1 MPEHSRQ
8 ARKVVAVI
16 PAAGRGRRAPGAVPK
31 QFRELLGRPVLWH
44 TLRCFEENPSV
55 GGIIVA
61 LNPPDRDRFDAFASD
76 FTKLRPAVDGGR
88 ERGDSVRSALMATTA
103 EDEIV
108 LIHDAVRPL
117 VTSELVNRV
126 IEETERSGAAIPAL
140 PATETVKEVSRGV
153 VVRTPARRSL
163 WNAQTPQGFR
173 RDPLLAAF
181 AEGAAAETGLV
192 TDEATLLER
201 MGVKVRVVPGDPHNI
216 KVTTPEDFEKAE
228 WFMGKRGPGKT
239 ADSPVRATAVAS
251 TRVGQGYDV
260 HRLVPGKPLILGGIT
275 IPHSAGLEGHSDADV
290 LTHAI
295 IDALL
300 GAAAAGD
307 IGRHF
312 PDDEECYRGISSLLL
327 LGRVRNLLD
336 ERGMRVVNI
345 DAVVMA
351 QEPKLAPHI
360 DAIREKLAETLKVP
374 VESVSVKATTTEGL
388 GFTGRSEGVAAQA
401 LAQVE
406 K

>member
-1 MPEHSRQ
+1 MHERSET
-8 ARKVVAVI
+8 AGKVVAVV
-16 PAAGRGRRAPGAVPK
+16 PAAGRGTRMPGAVPK
-31 QFRELLGRPVLWH
+31 QFRKLLGRPVLWH
-44 TLRCFEENPSV
+44 TLCCFEETRSV

-61 LNPPDRDRFDAFASD
+61 LNPADRARYEEFAGD
-76 FTKLRPAVDGGR
+76 FSKLRQAVDGGR
-88 ERGDSVRSALMATTA
+88 ARYDSVRSALSATTA

-117 VTSELVNRV
+117 VTRELIDRV

-140 PATETVKEVSRGV
+140 PATETVKEVRGGV
-153 VVRTPARRSL
+153 VVGTPDRRSL

-173 RDPLLAAF
+173 RDTLLEAF
-181 AEGAAAETGLV
+181 AESAAAGTRPT

-201 MGVKVRVVPGDPHNI
+201 MGARVCIVPGDSLNI
-216 KVTTPEDFEKAE
+216 KMTTPEDFEKVE
-228 WFMGKRGPGKT
+228 WFMGKRRPEKT
-239 ADSPVRATAVAS
+239 DIPAATAVVAS

-260 HRLVPGKPLILGGIT
+260 HRLVPGKPLILGGLT

-300 GAAAAGD
+300 GAAALGD

-312 PDDEECYRGISSLLL
+312 PDDDESYRGISSLVLLAKVRDL
-327 LGRVRNLLD
+327 LGEKGVR
-336 ERGMRVVNI
+336 MVNV

-351 QEPKLAPHI
+351 QEPKLAPHM
-360 DAIREKLAETLKVP
+360 DAIRGKLAEAMGIPL
-374 VESVSVKATTTEGL
+374 EAVSVKATTTERL
-388 GFTGRSEGVAAQA
+388 GFTGRSEGMAAQA
-401 LAQVE
+401 VAQVE

>member
-1 MPEHSRQ
+1 MSEGGKTAS
-8 ARKVVAVI
+8 KVVAVI
-16 PAAGRGRRAPGAVPK
+16 PAAGRGTRMPGAVPK
-31 QFRELLGRPVLWH
+31 QFRQILGRPVLWH
-44 TLRCFEENPSV
+44 TLRCFEETPSV

-61 LNPPDRDRFDAFASD
+61 LNPADLARYEAFAGD
-76 FTKLRPAVDGGR
+76 FGKLRRAVEGGR
-88 ERGDSVRSALMATTA
+88 ERSDSVRLALRGTTE

-117 VTSELVNRV
+117 ITRELIDRV

-140 PATETVKEVSRGV
+140 PATETVKEVRGGV
-153 VVRTPARRSL
+153 IVGTPDRRSL

-173 RDPLLAAF
+173 RNALLQAFDREAAGTHP
-181 AEGAAAETGLV
+181 A

-201 MGVKVRVVPGDPHNI
+201 MGVKVRIVAGDSLNV
-216 KVTTPEDFEKAE
+216 KLTTPEDFEKVE
-228 WFMGKRGPGKT
+228 WNMDMSRREKT
-239 ADSPVRATAVAS
+239 ADSPEPTQAVAG

-260 HRLVPGKPLILGGIT
+260 HRLVPGKPLVLGGVT
-275 IPHSAGLEGHSDADV
+275 IPHPAGLDGHSDADV
-290 LTHAI
+290 LSHAV

-300 GAAAAGD
+300 GAAALGD

-312 PDDEECYRGISSLLL
+312 PDDDEAYRGISSLLL
-327 LGRVRNLLD
+327 LARVRELLD
-336 ERGMRVVNI
+336 GQGIRVVNV

-351 QEPKLAPHI
+351 QEPKLAPHM
-360 DAIREKLAETLKVP
+360 DAIRGRLAGALRIP

-388 GFTGRSEGVAAQA
+388 GFTGRSEGMAAQA
-401 LAQVE
+401 VAQVE